1 MLSATRRGRE
11 TPGKERL
18 GSPFRLFQ
26 SAVVSSDLADGIYK
40 IAVPLLALGISRSA
54 VAVGAVGLAVRLPW
68 LIATL
73 PAGVLADR
81 YPPRSV
87 MRWASAVRLP
97 MVAVMCALAATDRL
111 PLWALVV
118 TAFLIGCAGIFVDV
132 AAQSQLPRLVP
143 VGQLPKANAS
153 LQSTQMFLAQLIG
166 PALGGYVV
174 ALGSG
179 GGLAVVVALYV
190 VTVWALGL
198 LPAAVEQAAAS
209 HARPAPEPARADGR
223 RSSLGSLVAELGEGL
238 RYFRGRGDLARL
250 ATAAAVNNLS
260 YSMCLTML
268 PLWAVR
274 PGRLGLSETGYGL
287 LLTCLAVGSILA
299 GLVTGRIL
307 AAVGDGPVMRFGAP
321 LLGVCFLALAVPAVP
336 VVALGLFVYGLVSM
350 VWNVAVVSYRQATI
364 PLPLFGRVNAAY
376 RWLTWGVI
384 PFGSLLGGTLAA
396 TAGTTWVFLTAGA
409 LPLVAAALLPPPRP
423 RTVHEAPTPAAPAQ
437 EPPVPEAPA
446 AEAPLPDVLAPEGAV
461 SGASAAGGS
470 VSEVPV
476 QEPLV
481 SEALAGEAPV
491 ADVLA
496 LEGAVP
502 GASAAEASAPDLSA
516 QVPLVPEEPVPDVSA
531 QVPPVPEASV
541 PDLSAHKPPVLE
553 APVQEPPVLEG
564 TAHKPPVPDVPALEA
579 PAVNA
584 PSPDA
589 PVLEGPS
596 PDAPAWTGEGA
607 GGTAAGGPAEAPGGQ
622 PDHAPGAGRTGR
634 THPDR
639 RKPALTDVPD
649 AAAAARPA
657 DPTSPGVD
665 ATRAARD

>member
-1 MLSATRRGRE
+1 MLSAIRRGRD

-97 MVAVMCALAATDRL
+97 LVAVMCALAATGRL

-143 VGQLPKANAS
+143 VGQLSKANAS

-179 GGLAVVVALYV
+179 GGLAAVVALYV

-198 LPAAVEQAAAS
+198 LPAAVQQAAAS
-209 HARPAPEPARADGR
+209 HARPAPEPARAGGR

-299 GLVTGRIL
+299 GPVTGRIL
-307 AAVGDGPVMRFGAP
+307 KAVGDGPVMRFGAP

-384 PFGSLLGGTLAA
+384 PFGSLFGGTLAA
-396 TAGTTWVFLTAGA
+396 TAGTAWVFLTAGA

-423 RTVHEAPTPAAPAQ
+423 RAQHEPPLPEGPERSGEDTGPADASTDADGPSGADGPPGADAPPGADRPTGAPTRTAGALTRTADAPDETSDA
-437 EPPVPEAPA
+437 
-446 AEAPLPDVLAPEGAV
+446 
-461 SGASAAGGS
+461 ASADR
-470 VSEVPV
+470 
-476 QEPLV
+476 
-481 SEALAGEAPV
+481 
-491 ADVLA
+491 AD
-496 LEGAVP
+496 
-502 GASAAEASAPDLSA
+502 AS
-516 QVPLVPEEPVPDVSA
+516 
-531 QVPPVPEASV
+531 
-541 PDLSAHKPPVLE
+541 
-553 APVQEPPVLEG
+553 
-564 TAHKPPVPDVPALEA
+564 
-579 PAVNA
+579 
-584 PSPDA
+584 
-589 PVLEGPS
+589 
-596 PDAPAWTGEGA
+596 
-607 GGTAAGGPAEAPGGQ
+607 
-622 PDHAPGAGRTGR
+622 
-634 THPDR
+634 
-639 RKPALTDVPD
+639 
-649 AAAAARPA
+649 
-657 DPTSPGVD
+657 
-665 ATRAARD
+665 RAARD

>member
-1 MLSATRRGRE
+1 MLSATRRGRD

-18 GSPFRLFQ
+18 GPPFRLFQ

-97 MVAVMCALAATDRL
+97 LVAVMCALAATDRL

-179 GGLAVVVALYV
+179 GGLAAVVALYV

-198 LPAAVEQAAAS
+198 LPAAVAQAAAG
-209 HARPAPEPARADGR
+209 HTRPAPEPVRAAGR

-268 PLWAVR
+268 PLWAVK

-287 LLTCLAVGSILA
+287 LLTCLAVGSVLA
-299 GLVTGRIL
+299 GPMTGRIL
-307 AAVGDGPVMRFGAP
+307 KAVGDAPVMRFGAP
-321 LLGVCFLALAVPAVP
+321 LLGFCFLALAVPAVP

-384 PFGSLLGGTLAA
+384 PFGSLFGGTLAA

-423 RTVHEAPTPAAPAQ
+423 RTVHEAPAPDVPAPDAPAR
-437 EPPVPEAPA
+437 EAPA
-446 AEAPLPDVLAPEGAV
+446 PDAPARGATVPDVPAADVPTAEA
-461 SGASAAGGS
+461 SAR
-470 VSEVPV
+470 E
-476 QEPLV
+476 
-481 SEALAGEAPV
+481 
-491 ADVLA
+491 
-496 LEGAVP
+496 
-502 GASAAEASAPDLSA
+502 ASAAEAPVLNASAVEASA
-516 QVPLVPEEPVPDVSA
+516 AEAPTA
-531 QVPPVPEASV
+531 EASV
-541 PDLSAHKPPVLE
+541 PDAPVLNAPGDE
-553 APVQEPPVLEG
+553 A
-564 TAHKPPVPDVPALEA
+564 PALEVSA
-579 PAVNA
+579 PEA

-589 PVLEGPS
+589 P
-596 PDAPAWTGEGA
+596 ARTGA
-607 GGTAAGGPAEAPGGQ
+607 GVDGPADVSAGFGAEAPVGQ
-622 PDHAPGAGRTGR
+622 RDHAPGVARGSRPG
-634 THPDR
+634 PDR
-639 RKPALTDVPD
+639 QEPALIDVPD
-649 AAAAARPA
+649 AAAADLSAARA
-657 DPTSPGVD
+657 DAS
-665 ATRAARD
+665 RAARD

>member
-1 MLSATRRGRE
+1 MVSATRRGRE

-18 GSPFRLFQ
+18 GPPFRLFQ

-97 MVAVMCALAATDRL
+97 LVAAMSALAATDRL

-198 LPAAVEQAAAS
+198 LPAAVELAAAG
-209 HARPAPEPARADGR
+209 HARPAPEPARAGGGR
-223 RSSLGSLVAELGEGL
+223 RSSFGSLVAELGEGL

-287 LLTCLAVGSILA
+287 LLTFLAVGSILA
-299 GLVTGRIL
+299 GPVTGRIL
-307 AAVGDGPVMRFGAP
+307 KAVGDGPVMRFGAP
-321 LLGVCFLALAVPAVP
+321 MLGFCFLALAVPAVP
-336 VVALGLFVYGLVSM
+336 VVALALFVYGLVSM
-350 VWNVAVVSYRQATI
+350 VWNVAVISYRQATI

-384 PFGSLLGGTLAA
+384 PFGSLFGGTLAA

-423 RTVHEAPTPAAPAQ
+423 RTVAEAPVSDALVPDAPVQ
-437 EPPVPEAPA
+437 EPPVPDASV
-446 AEAPLPDVLAPEGAV
+446 PDA
-461 SGASAAGGS
+461 
-470 VSEVPV
+470 PV
-476 QEPLV
+476 QEPPAP
-481 SEALAGEAPV
+481 EARAGEAPV
-491 ADVLA
+491 PDVPA
-496 LEGAVP
+496 LEGAVAD
-502 GASAAEASAPDLSA
+502 ASAAGTPA
-516 QVPLVPEEPVPDVSA
+516 
-531 QVPPVPEASV
+531 

-553 APVQEPPVLEG
+553 ARDHQDPPVLDVP
-564 TAHKPPVPDVPALEA
+564 AHKPPVSDVPALEA
-579 PAVNA
+579 PALEV
-584 PSPDA
+584 PYPDTPA
-589 PVLEGPS
+589 RTGVGVDGP
-596 PDAPAWTGEGA
+596 A
-607 GGTAAGGPAEAPGGQ
+607 GTAAGGPAEAPAGQ
-622 PDHAPGAGRTGR
+622 PDHAPGAARTGR
-634 THPDR
+634 PHPDR
-639 RKPALTDVPD
+639 QKPALSGVPD

-657 DPTSPGVD
+657 DPTSSGVD